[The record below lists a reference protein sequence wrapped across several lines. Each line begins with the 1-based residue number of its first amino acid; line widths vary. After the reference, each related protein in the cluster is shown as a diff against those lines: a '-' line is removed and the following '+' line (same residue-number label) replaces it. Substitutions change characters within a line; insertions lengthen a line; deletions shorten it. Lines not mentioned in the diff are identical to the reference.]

1 MYDHTKVACTTVKTV
16 LLCMEGE
23 LSPEVLA
30 GKVHHPNRGTHL
42 GALDTPQVVE
52 ALSSP
57 DWFRFSFV
65 RNPYERLLSAY
76 KSKLGSPNDS
86 QYAWLRD
93 EIRAEFDYPTREGTP
108 ATIAFRDLVAYLTQ
122 RPERVWRDGH
132 FNSQTN
138 ILAEGLINYDYI
150 GRFETFCTDFNRVLA
165 RLGVSEE
172 AVELATE
179 NRNPT
184 PQTPLP
190 WVYDDK
196 IADVVYELYRPDFEH
211 FGYLRDSWMFPFT

>member
-1 MYDHTKVACTTVKTV
+1 MTGLKKSHSLAESIAKEKDQDLNGTLGYHSWVSLGHRYVCMTIPKVACTTVKTV

-42 GALDTPQVVE
+42 GGLDTPQVVE

-76 KSKLGSPNDS
+76 KSKLGNPNDS

-108 ATIAFRDLVAYLTQ
+108 ATIAFRDLVAYLTR
-122 RPERVWRDGH
+122 RPER
-132 FNSQTN
+132 
-138 ILAEGLINYDYI
+138 A
-150 GRFETFCTDFNRVLA
+150 
-165 RLGVSEE
+165 
-172 AVELATE
+172 
-179 NRNPT
+179 
-184 PQTPLP
+184 
-190 WVYDDK
+190 
-196 IADVVYELYRPDFEH
+196 
-211 FGYLRDSWMFPFT
+211 